1 MYSLAAISIPS
12 RSFLSKSIETT
23 IFKEI
28 LIWDL
33 AQEECKVRFFGA
45 QE

>member
-23 IFKEI
+23 IFKKFLFGI
-28 LIWDL
+28 LD
-33 AQEECKVRFFGA
+33 KRSVR
-45 QE
+45 